1 MSRARVAAA
10 MAERP
15 SPASRSAHALIDRLA
30 ADGMQHV
37 VVCPGSRSQ
46 ALALAAASAAERG
59 LLELH
64 VRLDERSAAFLAL
77 GLARGSGRPV
87 AVVTTSGT
95 AVANLHPAMLEAW
108 HSGDPVIALTAD
120 RPAELR
126 GTGSN
131 QTTRQPGIFGPAT
144 VWERDVDAPVDS
156 PDVESDA
163 AALADAAFARASG
176 EADGQAGPV
185 HLNLAYREP
194 LSGAITGDGATSFDE
209 RIPAE
214 REPRVIDLPRGPL
227 TIVVAGTGAGAEA
240 ERVARDGGW
249 PLIAEV
255 TSGARFG
262 PQLVPA
268 YRRVIS
274 DSGLAD
280 AVERVLLFGR
290 PNLSRE
296 VPRLLARK
304 GIDLVL
310 VGPHGAE
317 PVDPHGTARRADA
330 VTVVGDPDSDEAAWA
345 RQWIGLGR
353 AAASEHDDS
362 DPAYRGGG
370 AKLTPAEQSKLMRAE
385 LAATRAPVTR
395 RALVEAVWRS
405 TWPHDRLWFAAS
417 RLVREADGVLPGKK
431 IPVFSS
437 RGLAGIDGTVS
448 SAIGLASAAS
458 RSGSS
463 ATGTTRVLIGDLAL
477 LHDVGGLFVPEG
489 EPRPRV
495 QLVVGNDGGG
505 TIFDGLEVGQ
515 TAERGAFERV
525 MITPQHVDVAAL
537 AAAYGWEHKVVSTRG
552 DLDRALTSPPAGF
565 SILEIPL
572 PR

>member
-10 MAERP
+10 MADRS

-30 ADGMQHV
+30 ANGMQHV

-59 LLELH
+59 LLTLH
-64 VRLDERSAAFLAL
+64 VRIDERSAAFLAL

-87 AVVTTSGT
+87 AVITTSGT

-144 VWERDVDAPVDS
+144 VWET
-156 PDVESDA
+156 DVEAPLDREGVESESVT
-163 AALADAAFARASG
+163 LADLAFAHASG
-176 EADGQAGPV
+176 ETDGQAGPV

-194 LSGAITGDGATSFDE
+194 LSGVVADVDVPPVEE
-209 RIPAE
+209 RVRVA
-214 REPRVIDLPRGPL
+214 REPRVLELPRGPL
-227 TIVVAGTGAGAEA
+227 TVVVAGTGAGFEA
-240 ERVARDGGW
+240 ERVARAAGW

-255 TSGARFG
+255 TSGSRFG

-268 YRRVIS
+268 YRRVIAE
-274 DSGLAD
+274 SGLAD

-296 VPRLLARK
+296 VPRLLARTD
-304 GIDLVL
+304 IDLVL

-317 PVDPHGTARRADA
+317 PVDPHASARRADA
-330 VTVVGDPDSDEAAWA
+330 VTVAGAPDSDEIAWA

-353 AAASEHDDS
+353 AAAAETEDA
-362 DPAYRGGG
+362 DPAYQGGG
-370 AKLTPAEQSKLMRAE
+370 EKLTPAQQSKLMRAE

-431 IPVFSS
+431 VPVFSS
-437 RGLAGIDGTVS
+437 RGLAGIDGTIS
-448 SAIGLASAAS
+448 SAIGVASAAS
-458 RSGSS
+458 RSERS

-489 EPRPRV
+489 EARPRV

-515 TAERGAFERV
+515 TADRGAFERV
-525 MITPQHVDVAAL
+525 MITPQRVEIAAL
-537 AAAYGWEHKVVSTRG
+537 ATAYGWEHQVVSTRG
-552 DLDRALTSPPAGF
+552 DLDRALTSPPAGL

-572 PR
+572 AR